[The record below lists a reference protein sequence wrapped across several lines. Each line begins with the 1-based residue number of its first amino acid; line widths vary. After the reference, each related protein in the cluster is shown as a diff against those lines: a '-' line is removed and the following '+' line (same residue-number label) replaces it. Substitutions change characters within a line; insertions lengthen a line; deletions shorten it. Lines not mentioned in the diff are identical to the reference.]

1 MKPRV
6 FAACVAIMSGVAIC
20 AATAQSETRHE
31 VRIDLDHLPSAQP
44 PSASQP
50 SAPNAGAQKPAAPAA
65 AKPAPATTSTAAQ
78 PPPKIDGMEVSRG
91 EKGYLG
97 VKIEDHT
104 FKITFYDQDK
114 KPIPADVSAIALRW
128 PVQYQPNPERDY
140 LTPTADGMALT
151 SSKVVR
157 PPYHFRLFMTLL
169 KGTTPADETVVESFV
184 IDFHQ

>member
-6 FAACVAIMSGVAIC
+6 FVACVVIVSGVTFC
-20 AATAQSETRHE
+20 AATAQTDTAKHE
-31 VRIDLDHLPSAQP
+31 VRIDLDHLPAT
-44 PSASQP
+44 
-50 SAPNAGAQKPAAPAA
+50 
-65 AKPAPATTSTAAQ
+65 PAPANPAASSPAVAPAPASQAAAQ
-78 PPPKIDGMEVSRG
+78 PTPAMAAAPDQQKPKIEGMEVSRG

-97 VKIEDHT
+97 VKIVNST
-104 FKITFYDQDK
+104 FKVTFYDADK
-114 KPIPADVSAIALRW
+114 NPVPADVSAIALRW

-169 KGTTPADETVVESFV
+169 KGSTPANETVVETFV